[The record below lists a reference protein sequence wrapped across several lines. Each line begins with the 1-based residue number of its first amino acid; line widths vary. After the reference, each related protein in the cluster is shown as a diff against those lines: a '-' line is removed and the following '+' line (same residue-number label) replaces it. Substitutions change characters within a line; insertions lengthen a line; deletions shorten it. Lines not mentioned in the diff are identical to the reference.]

1 MRGLVLGMALWA
13 FLTPNVDAK
22 RKRVRGAGGGK
33 GKRSDND
40 FEESMFFGG
49 GTGKG
54 GKGGKGGLFKGGF
67 SKRKKGKGIKGEFDC
82 DEDTGIC
89 TTEGSTFPS
98 SATRSGPWFFAN
110 VARNDNILFT
120 SDQSSTGSGSLF
132 IDALSDTEAK
142 DQVLASLKVKNKD
155 VSDFESLSYDY
166 YVKSGDATFFSVRLV
181 AFPEVSDD
189 EFDDEEE
196 EEERRKLRRDF
207 YTDMQTQEF
216 TSDFEITA
224 AYEPSFLRKGKRGDV
239 CIFDFSPSESSGSLG
254 QWLTFEVTGSTT
266 KDTSSPTLPG
276 GSGDFECPETLSAL
290 PEGSVLKSLV
300 LSVGDNTT
308 DDAGVSG
315 YLDNVV
321 VTSVEDGTTTYDF
334 EPVLYTV
341 EGSTTASKKQ
351 NARPWTIYNPSRTE
365 NILFSTSQS
374 SVGEGSLFVEPL
386 SGEEKDYA
394 VASFSLGRFTGQK
407 KKKWGKG
414 SDTSTSDEDEDEPDL
429 LSISYDYYVNGVDA
443 SSEQYFF
450 MSLYAFSP
458 ESTDSGTT
466 TSSRRRR
473 RTQRGIKRGGKKKNL
488 STCRFD
494 YVPSAGTFQ
503 TWETMFVDESSLADI
518 VEALQDDFECPQTF
532 GEMPDD
538 TIFSK
543 ITINIGNETTTD
555 ADVSG
560 YLDNVIITFSEGFL
574 EFDFEPK
581 E

>member
-1 MRGLVLGMALWA
+1 MMRGLVLGLALWA

-22 RKRVRGAGGGK
+22 RKRVRGAGGK
-33 GKRSDND
+33 GKRSETNNN

-49 GTGKG
+49 GGGTGK
-54 GKGGKGGLFKGGF
+54 GKGGLFKGGF
-67 SKRKKGKGIKGEFDC
+67 MKKRGKKGIKGEFDC

-110 VARNDNILFT
+110 VARNDNIIFT

-132 IDALSDTEAK
+132 IDSLSDTEAK
-142 DQVLASLKVKNKD
+142 DQVLASLKLKNKD

-166 YVKSGDATFFSVRLV
+166 YVESGDATFFSVRLV

-196 EEERRKLRRDF
+196 EEELEERKLRRDF
-207 YTDMQTQEF
+207 YKDMQTEEF

-224 AYEPSFLRKGKRGDV
+224 AYEPSFIRKGKRGDV
-239 CIFDFSPSESSGSLG
+239 CIFDFSPRSGNLG
-254 QWLTFEVTGSTT
+254 EWITFSVTGSTT
-266 KDTSSPTLPG
+266 KDTSSPALPG
-276 GSGDFECPETLSAL
+276 GDFECPETLSAL
-290 PEGSVLKSLV
+290 PEGSILKSLV
-300 LSVGDNTT
+300 ISVGDNTT

-351 NARPWTIYNPSRTE
+351 NARPWTIYNPSKTE

-374 SVGEGSLFVEPL
+374 SVGDGSLFVEPL

-394 VASFSLGRFTGQK
+394 VASFPLGFFTGQK
-407 KKKWGKG
+407 KKWGG
-414 SDTSTSDEDEDEPDL
+414 SDSTSDEDEGPDL
-429 LSISYDYYVNGVDA
+429 LSISYDYFVYGVDA

-458 ESTDSGTT
+458 ESTNSGTT
-466 TSSRRRR
+466 SRRRR
-473 RTQRGIKRGGKKKNL
+473 TKRGIKRGGKKKNL

-494 YVPSAGTFQ
+494 YVPSAGTFRE
-503 TWETMFVDESSLADI
+503 WETMLVDESSVADV
-518 VEALQDDFECPQTF
+518 VEAQQDDFECPQSF

-560 YLDNVIITFSEGFL
+560 YLDNVVINFSEGFL